1 MNKENETLESIAE
14 LEGQAKKAGQEW
26 HRYHLLFLKGL
37 VVKQEELVLE
47 TFLLCF
53 TWGVWGSIFKV
64 IQYHSIT
71 SGLRLEWA
79 SRDGLA
85 QPSAQSEDSQKQWL
99 RATFSWVLS
108 ISRYWDTSLLFTMP
122 LHNFLQSLTT
132 RFYFQL
138 LEFIALPLVLL
149 LDATEKSMAPPS

>member
-1 MNKENETLESIAE
+1 MNKENETLELIAE

-37 VVKQEELVLE
+37 VVKQEESVLE

-85 QPSAQSEDSQKQWL
+85 QPSAQSGDSQKQWL
-99 RATFSWVLS
+99 RAAFSWVLS
-108 ISRYWDTSLLFTMP
+108 ISRIEIPLLFTMP
-122 LHNFLQSLTT
+122 LHNFLQCLTT
-132 RFYFQL
+132 LFYFQL